1 MRRRRAS
8 ASHVWPDRT
17 APSSPIPHH
26 FRVLFIYSVALDKEE
41 AAAAAKLLVALF
53 AVDLG
58 LSLVLSA
65 SGGVIAEGRRQ
76 KVGGE
81 KMATR

>member
-1 MRRRRAS
+1 
-8 ASHVWPDRT
+8 
-17 APSSPIPHH
+17 
-26 FRVLFIYSVALDKEE
+26 LDKEE
-41 AAAAAKLLVALF
+41 EAAAAKLLVALF

-65 SGGVIAEGRRQ
+65 GGGVIAEGRRQ